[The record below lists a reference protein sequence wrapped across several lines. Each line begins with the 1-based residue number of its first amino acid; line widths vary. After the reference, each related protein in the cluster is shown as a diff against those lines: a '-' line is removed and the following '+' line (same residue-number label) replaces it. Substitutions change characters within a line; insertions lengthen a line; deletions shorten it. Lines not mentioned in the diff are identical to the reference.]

1 MAKEIYGVGCS
12 VIDITPPIG
21 GFLAG
26 YANRNTPSNG
36 IYHPLRAVSTIID
49 DGRSPLLLVSMEWLG
64 FYDRT
69 TAARHRIATATGI
82 NPAHIVLSGTHTH
95 CGPVMRRNMDVRRHG
110 TIDESYID
118 RTLDALAQSAIE
130 AMNRR
135 TEAHLRTGTDWCGFA
150 ASRRR
155 PAGPNKVV
163 YKPSRDAPHDHEVS
177 VIAIESIDGHL
188 RQLLFSYACHPITA
202 GALTYIGGDFVSFAC
217 DYLEQHYK
225 GITACF
231 FQGCA
236 GDQKADIRDT
246 TDDSWRDLGLDE
258 VETLGQRLG
267 QSVQRVVDI
276 AAWQVVSGPISIAQH
291 TLTLHTEPTKQNILQ
306 AAAATAQKYVREWA
320 EYHLDLE
327 RNGEKASTEIEFE
340 IQTIRFGQSLL
351 IITMA
356 GEMSVEY
363 SLGFKYEWSEHFDQV
378 WPLGY
383 TNNIVGY
390 VPVQRQIPEGGYE
403 VVDNNRY
410 QLYTGPFVEKTEAQ
424 IRAAVRKNLTTDQ
437 ACLH

>member
-1 MAKEIYGVGCS
+1 MYVL
-12 VIDITPPIG
+12 
-21 GFLAG
+21 F
-26 YANRNTPSNG
+26 
-36 IYHPLRAVSTIID
+36 YHFVPC
-49 DGRSPLLLVSMEWLG
+49 MC
-64 FYDRT
+64 
-69 TAARHRIATATGI
+69 
-82 NPAHIVLSGTHTH
+82 VLSLFELLAQ
-95 CGPVMRRNMDVRRHG
+95 VAEDAQ
-110 TIDESYID
+110 
-118 RTLDALAQSAIE
+118 DALQEDAQDSHQQDA
-130 AMNRR
+130 RD
-135 TEAHLRTGTDWCGFA
+135 AHLE
-150 ASRRR
+150 
-155 PAGPNKVV
+155 
-163 YKPSRDAPHDHEVS
+163 DAQD
-177 VIAIESIDGHL
+177 AHL
-188 RQLLFSYACHPITA
+188 EDAQGAHQVERQVL
-202 GALTYIGGDFVSFAC
+202 V
-217 DYLEQHYK
+217 
-225 GITACF
+225 
-231 FQGCA
+231 
-236 GDQKADIRDT
+236 
-246 TDDSWRDLGLDE
+246 LGLDE